1 LPDAATAG
9 ALARMR
15 VDTVFLDAGGVLVHP
30 NWERVAETLA
40 RHGVAAD
47 AARLAAVEP
56 SVRRELDTDGGVR
69 TTSDRSRGEAYFNRV
84 FALAGVPLGP
94 ALEPARAE
102 LAAYHAEHNLW
113 ELVPEDTVPALERLS
128 GGRRRLAVVSNSNG
142 TVRAKLQRLGLARF
156 FDTIV
161 DSLEEGVEKPDPR
174 IFVLALERMGARP
187 DTTLHVGD
195 LYHVDVAGA
204 RAAGLRAVLLDPHGL
219 YADHECVRVPSL
231 AALADLVDSG
241 VL

>member
-1 LPDAATAG
+1 
-9 ALARMR
+9 MR
-15 VDTVFLDAGGVLVHP
+15 VETVFLDAGGVLVYP
-30 NWERVAETLA
+30 NWERVAGALA

-69 TTSDRSRGEAYFNRV
+69 TTTDRSRGEAYFNRV
-84 FALAGVPLGP
+84 FVLAGVPLGP

-113 ELVPEDTVPALERLS
+113 ELVPEETIPALQRLS
-128 GGRRRLAVVSNSNG
+128 GGGRRLAVVSNSNG

-156 FDTIV
+156 FETIV

-174 IFVLALERMGARP
+174 IFALALQRMSARH
-187 DTTLHVGD
+187 DTTIHVGD
-195 LYHVDVAGA
+195 LYYVDVVGA
-204 RAAGLRAVLLDPHGL
+204 RAAGLRAVLLDSRDL
-219 YADHECVRVPSL
+219 YRDHDCPRFPSL
-231 AALADLVDSG
+231 MTFAEALESG
-241 VL
+241 AL

>member
-1 LPDAATAG
+1 
-9 ALARMR
+9 MR
-15 VDTVFLDAGGVLVHP
+15 VDSVFLDAGGVLVHP

-47 AARLAAVEP
+47 AIRLAAVEP

-69 TTSDRSRGEAYFNRV
+69 TTSDRARGEAYFNRV

-102 LAAYHAEHNLW
+102 LLAYHTEHNLW
-113 ELVPEDTVPALERLS
+113 ECVPEGTASALERLAV
-128 GGRRRLAVVSNSNG
+128 GRRLAVVSNSNG

-161 DSLEEGVEKPDPR
+161 DSLEEGAEKPDPR
-174 IFVLALERMGARP
+174 IFALALERIGARP
-187 DTTLHVGD
+187 DTTVHVGD
-195 LYHVDVAGA
+195 LYHVDVVGA

-219 YADHECVRVPSL
+219 YSDHDCVRVPSL

-241 VL
+241 TL